1 MIILKERIRLLDKNQ
16 LIDFAEKLYQEA
28 FDANAYFLIM
38 QQYRNNQKEY
48 QAEMRL
54 SSAFYSVVYEALQ
67 KACFI
72 ELAKLYDRTNGA
84 YSIGALLKTCQ
95 DNISF
100 FPEYRDMVE
109 IEDNGE
115 KYTFPVRYQHNI
127 KSVEECFFEKE
138 VHSQREFYK
147 IFDVPNADTIPVT
160 VDLTFSEFLKLYQK
174 RYSAL
179 SKKRD
184 NLSEQRNKIY
194 VHNDVKG
201 ILDANEIL
209 KKNPLFYEDMKELIE
224 FGLDATGLIIGT
236 LTGICKAEK
245 YSNIDDWTGTLMLV
259 RLGIKYQDYD
269 LEQKEKAFWNEFN
282 SCRED

>member
-1 MIILKERIRLLDKNQ
+1 MDKNQ
-16 LIDFAEKLYQEA
+16 LIDFAEKLHQEA

-38 QQYRNNQKEY
+38 QQYRNNRKEY

-109 IEDNGE
+109 IEDNGG

-127 KSVEECFFEKE
+127 KSVEECFFENV
-138 VHSQREFYK
+138 VHSQRELYK
-147 IFDVPNADTIPVT
+147 IFGVPNAETTPVA

-201 ILDANEIL
+201 ILDENEIL
-209 KKNPLFYEDMKELIE
+209 KKNPLFYADIKELIE
-224 FGLDATGLIIGT
+224 FGLDTTGLIIGT

-245 YSNIDDWTGTLMLV
+245 YSNIDDWTETLMLV

-269 LEQKEKAFWNEFN
+269 FEQKKKAFWNEFN
-282 SCRED
+282 SGRED